1 VDVASVIEPAAV
13 ASDSELET
21 VDVDVVGADPAVD
34 DEASDSSSSAV
45 DEVVDAE
52 EAAAD
57 EVEEEGVVVLPE
69 LLPPSRGMQSSAVS
83 GQHVE
88 VSELIY
94 RQIHSR

>member
-69 LLPPSRGMQSSAVS
+69 LPPSRGMQSSAVS